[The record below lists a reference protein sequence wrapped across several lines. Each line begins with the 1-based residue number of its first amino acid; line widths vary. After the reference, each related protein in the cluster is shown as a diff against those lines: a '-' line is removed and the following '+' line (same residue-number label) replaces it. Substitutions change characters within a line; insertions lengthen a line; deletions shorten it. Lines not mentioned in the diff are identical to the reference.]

1 MGKQFEK
8 MLAGEMYNDTAP
20 EMIEARRNAVRL
32 AKEYNESYEKSQ
44 QEREA
49 ILRRMMKSVG
59 QNVHLEPEFRC
70 EFGCNITIGDH
81 FWANL
86 DCVMLDCAE
95 IVIGDHVLFGPR
107 VGIYTANHAV
117 DAWERINGACYAK
130 PVKIGNNVWVGAGV
144 HITPGVTIGDNTII
158 GAGSVV
164 TKDIPANVIAAGVP
178 CRVIREITE
187 ADKTGYRPD

>member
-44 QEREA
+44 EEREA

-95 IVIGDHVLFGPR
+95 IIIGDHVLFGPR
-107 VGIYTANHAV
+107 MGIYTANHAV